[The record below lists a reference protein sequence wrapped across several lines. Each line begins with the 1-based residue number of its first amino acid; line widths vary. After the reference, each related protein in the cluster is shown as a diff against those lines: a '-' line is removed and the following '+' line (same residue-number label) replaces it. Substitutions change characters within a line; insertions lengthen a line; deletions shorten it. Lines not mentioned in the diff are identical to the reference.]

1 MPARSQ
7 RNRDSV
13 RRRSANTRRRQS
25 ILPGAFVNTYTSNS
39 YLMTRRSVT
48 NLVVNEVFPIETS
61 DVNGFSWVLPIC
73 PTKWINTRASVLAGT
88 YSSHRPIRVRVTW
101 MPAVGTTAT
110 GSVSFGTVF
119 DGARVSY
126 SNANDLHT
134 LLPATPGG
142 FLTSAWCPK
151 STFIPLGRNLRA
163 NTFPMY
169 EVSDDDIPFWLLVH
183 LDNASIKGVIKIS
196 AEFSLHNPINNIATP
211 AAGGSVLLTVT
222 NADNSTSATFNSS
235 QSFSVGDMLS
245 FAPWKNIVNTA
256 GAVVTNALG
265 TLIGKV
271 TKQTGNQYTIA
282 LSNDIASQNALV
294 SLIGRAANFI

>member
-7 RNRDSV
+7 RYRGSV
-13 RRRSANTRRRQS
+13 RRRTANSRRQLA
-25 ILPGAFVNTYTSNS
+25 LPAAYQSVYTSNS

-48 NLVVNEVFPIETS
+48 NLVVNEVFPIETTET
-61 DVNGFSWVLPIC
+61 NGFSWVLPIC

-88 YSSHRPIRVRVTW
+88 YSSHRPIRIRVTW

-126 SNANDLHT
+126 NTANDLHT

-151 STFIPLGRNLRA
+151 STFIPLGKNLRA

-169 EVSDDDIPFWLLVH
+169 EVSDDDIPLWLLLH
-183 LDNASIKGVIKIS
+183 LDNANIKGVIKIS

-211 AAGGSVLLTVT
+211 AAAGSVTLTAT
-222 NADNSTSATFNSS
+222 NADNSTSATFTSN
-235 QSFSVGDMLS
+235 QSYSVGDMLS
-245 FAPWKNIVNTA
+245 FAPWKNVLNTA

-271 TKQTGNQYTIA
+271 TKQAGNQYTVA
-282 LSNDIASQNALV
+282 LSNDIGTQNFIASM
-294 SLIGRAANFI
+294 IGRAANFI